1 MIKFSPQPLCGSN
14 LFKYS
19 LLSFMIL
26 NAHAAYA
33 DEATLQNNEN
43 PSSQAT
49 INNSNTAAVLPTL
62 KIEAMSELDPIKSY
76 VDYDQAN
83 VTRNGLK
90 KKDIPQTI
98 DTIDV
103 QKYKIYGSNDL
114 SVMLQGTPGVSTSY
128 DMRGDGI
135 TLRGFSADSGDIYR
149 DGIRESGQVRR
160 STANIERIEI
170 LKGPA
175 SVLYGRSAGGGVV
188 NMVSKYAN
196 FDSKS
201 SVGTYVGSYDTY
213 GATADINQ
221 VLNDNWAVRLTG
233 EYGEADSFRSGID
246 SKIEMI
252 SPSFTYK
259 NDDETLTWT
268 TQYTY
273 DKLGRVPDRGPS
285 YRVLP
290 AGTSIKTGFAQKGD
304 YVNDVLQVIRSDL
317 NYEFAPNWKFHWA
330 TSYRQADQ
338 DFDHFYGGTYCASNE
353 TTSNGESSK
362 AGAGFTPV
370 DQRRCYNNV
379 GKISQNYYWQQTSN
393 RTTTNTWDITG
404 EFDTGAIK
412 HNLLVGTDWTY
423 EQREPK
429 LSNKNANGS
438 RIDGFYDPLTG
449 QLTQNNRDNGAKTIT
464 QHNYNEGTSYG
475 FFIQDLI
482 SFNEYFKV
490 MLGARYD
497 YYDTSTTNKLLASSD
512 INYHRSINDES
523 FSPNIGF
530 IWQPTDQHSLYASYN
545 KSFAPFGGRVG
556 VSVVSANTN
565 LNTFDSEPQY
575 NEQYEIGVKSDWFDD
590 RLNTQLSVFDIR
602 KNNIRY
608 VPDDTKPEEWATAGE
623 HQSKGLEFSFIGR
636 VLDNVFVRG
645 GYGYLQAEVKK
656 DKQNPGNVNKV
667 LNNAP
672 EHTGN
677 LFVRYL
683 PTEKLYGEVGVTYVG
698 DYKAYPNS
706 NLSNQPLDMK
716 AFSRV
721 DAAIGY
727 SADPWNVTL
736 AVSNLTN
743 KEYWRSDSMPGT
755 PRSFLMRL
763 NYQF

>member
-1 MIKFSPQPLCGSN
+1 MMKFSPQPLCGSN

-26 NAHAAYA
+26 NAHATYA

-49 INNSNTAAVLPTL
+49 TNKSNTAAVLPTL

-175 SVLYGRSAGGGVV
+175 SVLYGRSAGGGVI

-201 SVGTYVGSYDTY
+201 SVGTYVGSYDNY

-221 VLNDNWAVRLTG
+221 VINDNWAVRLTG

-273 DKLGRVPDRGPS
+273 DKLNRTPDRGPS
-285 YRVLP
+285 YSNLP
-290 AGTSIKTGFAQKGD
+290 AGVSIKTGFAQEGD
-304 YVNDVLQVIRSDL
+304 FIEDELQVIRTDVK
-317 NYEFAPNWKFHWA
+317 YQYAPNWNFHWA
-330 TSYRQADQ
+330 LSYRQAYQ
-338 DFDHFYGGTYCASNE
+338 NFDNFFGGTYCNNNLTLEATPKACTWNGYIRQSYAWQE
-353 TTSNGESSK
+353 TMNKT
-362 AGAGFTPV
+362 
-370 DQRRCYNNV
+370 
-379 GKISQNYYWQQTSN
+379 I
-393 RTTTNTWDITG
+393 TNTFDISG
-404 EFDTGAIK
+404 SFKTGAIE
-412 HNLLVGTDWTY
+412 HQLLVGADVS
-423 EQREPK
+423 REDRSPK
-429 LSNKNANGS
+429 LGNYSSG
-438 RIDGFYDPLTG
+438 TG
-449 QLTQNNRDNGAKTIT
+449 VPR
-464 QHNYNEGTSYG
+464 YYG
-475 FFIQDLI
+475 FINPYNPADQYNTLPSSERLPVTSENHHVGESMGFFAQDLI
-482 SFNEYFKV
+482 SLTPELKM
-490 MLGARYD
+490 MLGMRYD
-497 YYDTSTTNKLLASSD
+497 QYNFKSTNHIQNLSKQYDDTT
-512 INYHRSINDES
+512 

-530 IWQPTDQHSLYASYN
+530 VWQPSEQHSFYTSYN
-545 KSFAPFGGRVG
+545 KSFAPYGGRG
-556 VSVVSANTN
+556 NISVDVNT
-565 LNTFDSEPQY
+565 DPKYYDAEPQY
-575 NEQYEIGVKSDWFDD
+575 NEQYEIGVKSDWFDE
-590 RLNTQLSVFDIR
+590 RLNTQFSVYDIR
-602 KNNIRY
+602 KKNIRY
-608 VPDDTKPEEWATAGE
+608 RPDPDVPDVWAVGGE

-636 VLDNVFVRG
+636 VLDNLFVRG
-645 GYGYLQAEVKK
+645 GYGYTDAEVKK
-656 DKQNPGNVNKV
+656 DNEKHENVGNTLSNTSK
-667 LNNAP
+667 N
-672 EHTGN
+672 TGN

-698 DYKAYPNS
+698 SYYPNIN
-706 NLSNQPLDMK
+706 NLTKMDDFN
-716 AFSRV
+716 RV

>member
-1 MIKFSPQPLCGSN
+1 MMKFSPQPLCGSN

-43 PSSQAT
+43 PSSQAMT
-49 INNSNTAAVLPTL
+49 NKSGTAAVLPTL

-128 DMRGDGI
+128 DTRGDGI

-160 STANIERIEI
+160 STSNIERIEI

-175 SVLYGRSAGGGVV
+175 SVLYGRSAGGGVI

-201 SVGTYVGSYDTY
+201 SVGTYIGSYDNY

-221 VLNDNWAVRLTG
+221 VINDNWAVRLTG

-273 DKLGRVPDRGPS
+273 DKLNRTPDRGPS
-285 YRVLP
+285 YSNLP
-290 AGTSIKTGFAQKGD
+290 AGVSIKTGFAQEGD
-304 YVNDVLQVIRSDL
+304 FIEDELQVIRTDVK
-317 NYEFAPNWKFHWA
+317 YQYAPNWNFHWA
-330 TSYRQADQ
+330 LSYRQAYQ
-338 DFDHFYGGTYCASNE
+338 NFDNFFGGTYCNNNLTIAAKPE
-353 TTSNGESSK
+353 TCSWNGYVRQSY
-362 AGAGFTPV
+362 A
-370 DQRRCYNNV
+370 
-379 GKISQNYYWQQTSN
+379 WQETMN
-393 RTTTNTWDITG
+393 KTITNTFDISG
-404 EFDTGAIK
+404 SFKTGAVE
-412 HNLLVGTDWTY
+412 HQLLVGADVS
-423 EQREPK
+423 REDRSPK
-429 LSNKNANGS
+429 LGNYSSG
-438 RIDGFYDPLTG
+438 TG
-449 QLTQNNRDNGAKTIT
+449 VPR
-464 QHNYNEGTSYG
+464 YYG
-475 FFIQDLI
+475 FINPYNPADQYNTLPSSERLPVTSDNHHVGESMGFFAQDLI
-482 SFNEYFKV
+482 SLTPELKM
-490 MLGARYD
+490 MLGMRYD
-497 YYDTSTTNKLLASSD
+497 QYNFKSTNHIQNLSKQYDDTT
-512 INYHRSINDES
+512 

-530 IWQPTDQHSLYASYN
+530 VWQPSEQHSFYTSYN
-545 KSFAPFGGRVG
+545 KSFAPYGGRG
-556 VSVVSANTN
+556 NISVDVNT
-565 LNTFDSEPQY
+565 DPKYYDAEPQY
-575 NEQYEIGVKSDWFDD
+575 NEQYEIGVKSDWLDQ
-590 RLNTQLSVFDIR
+590 RLNTQLSVYDIR
-602 KNNIRY
+602 KKNIRY
-608 VPDDTKPEEWATAGE
+608 QPDAKEQPFLWSIGGE

-636 VLDNVFVRG
+636 VLDNLFVRG
-645 GYGYLQAEVKK
+645 GYGYTDTEVKK
-656 DKQNPGNVNKV
+656 DKEKPENVGNALANTSK
-667 LNNAP
+667 N
-672 EHTGN
+672 TGN

-698 DYKAYPNS
+698 SYYTNIN
-706 NLSNQPLDMK
+706 NLNKMEG
-716 AFSRV
+716 FNRV
-721 DAAIGY
+721 DAALGY

>member
-1 MIKFSPQPLCGSN
+1 MMKFSPQPLCGSN

-26 NAHAAYA
+26 NAHATYA

-49 INNSNTAAVLPTL
+49 TNKSGTAAVLPTL

-201 SVGTYVGSYDTY
+201 SVGTYIGSYDNY

-285 YRVLP
+285 YSVLP
-290 AGTSIKTGFAQKGD
+290 AGTSIKTGFAQEGD
-304 YVNDVLQVIRSDL
+304 YVNDVLQVIRSDVS
-317 NYEFAPNWKFHWA
+317 YEFAPNWTFHWA
-330 TSYRQADQ
+330 ASYRQAEQ
-338 DFDHFYGGTYCASNE
+338 NFDHFYLGGYCATA
-353 TTSNGESSK
+353 TTIIRN
-362 AGAGFTPV
+362 AGTCQGH
-370 DQRRCYNNV
+370 V
-379 GKISQNYYWQQTSN
+379 GDISQIYYWQQTDNKTTSN
-393 RTTTNTWDITG
+393 TFDIKG
-404 EFDTGAIK
+404 EFNTGSIK
-412 HNLLVGTDWTY
+412 HNLVFGSDWSY
-423 EQREPK
+423 EQREPR
-429 LSNKNANGS
+429 LANTNQNGS
-438 RIDGFYDPLTG
+438 AIYGYVDPITG
-449 QLTQNNRDNGAKTIT
+449 ERQASRGTGPLKIS
-464 QHNYNEGTSYG
+464 QHNYNQGTSLG
-475 FFIQDLI
+475 FFAQDLI
-482 SFNEYFKV
+482 SLSEQFKI
-490 MLGARYD
+490 MLGMRYD
-497 YYDTSTTNKLLASSD
+497 SYDFSTTNKLPNVDAD
-512 INYHRSINDES
+512 KRKRSIDDDS
-523 FSPNIGF
+523 FSPNVGVV
-530 IWQPTDQHSLYASYN
+530 WQPNEHQSLYASYS
-545 KSFAPFGGRVG
+545 KSFAPFGGSMG
-556 VSVVSANTN
+556 VNPISSANQDMSIFN
-565 LNTFDSEPQY
+565 AEPQY
-575 NEQYEIGVKSDWFDD
+575 NEQYEIGVKSDWFDE
-590 RLNTQLSVFDIR
+590 RLNTQFSVYDIR
-602 KNNIRY
+602 KKNIRY
-608 VPDDTKPEEWATAGE
+608 RPDPDVPDVWAVGGE

-636 VLDNVFVRG
+636 VLDNLFVRG
-645 GYGYLQAEVKK
+645 GYGYTDAEVKK
-656 DKQNPGNVNKV
+656 DKEKPENVGNTLSNTSK
-667 LNNAP
+667 N
-672 EHTGN
+672 TGN

-698 DYKAYPNS
+698 SYYPNIN
-706 NLSNQPLDMK
+706 NLTKMDGFN
-716 AFSRV
+716 RV

>member
-1 MIKFSPQPLCGSN
+1 MMKFSPQQLCGSN

-26 NAHAAYA
+26 NVHAAYA

-49 INNSNTAAVLPTL
+49 TNKSNTTAVLPTL

-196 FDSKS
+196 FDLKS
-201 SVGTYVGSYDTY
+201 SVGTYVGSYDNY

-285 YRVLP
+285 YSVLP
-290 AGTSIKTGFAQKGD
+290 AGTSIKTGFAQEGD
-304 YVNDVLQVIRSDL
+304 YVNDVLQVIRSDVS
-317 NYEFAPNWKFHWA
+317 YEFAPNWTFHWA
-330 TSYRQADQ
+330 ASYRQAEQ
-338 DFDHFYGGTYCASNE
+338 NFDHFYLGGYCATA
-353 TTSNGESSK
+353 TTVIRN
-362 AGAGFTPV
+362 AGTCQGH
-370 DQRRCYNNV
+370 V
-379 GKISQNYYWQQTSN
+379 GDISQIYYWQQTDNKTTSN
-393 RTTTNTWDITG
+393 TFDIKG
-404 EFDTGAIK
+404 EFNTGSIK
-412 HNLLVGTDWTY
+412 HNLVFGSDWSY
-423 EQREPK
+423 EQREPR
-429 LSNKNANGS
+429 LANTNQNGS
-438 RIDGFYDPLTG
+438 AIYGYVDPITG
-449 QLTQNNRDNGAKTIT
+449 ERQASRGTGPLKIS
-464 QHNYNEGTSYG
+464 QHNYNQGTSLG
-475 FFIQDLI
+475 FFAQDLI
-482 SFNEYFKV
+482 SLNEQFKI
-490 MLGARYD
+490 MLGMRYD
-497 YYDTSTTNKLLASSD
+497 SYDFSTTNKLPNVDAD
-512 INYHRSINDES
+512 KRKRSVDDDS
-523 FSPNIGF
+523 FSPNVGVV
-530 IWQPTDQHSLYASYN
+530 WQPNEHQSLYASYS
-545 KSFAPFGGRVG
+545 KSFAPFGGSMG
-556 VSVVSANTN
+556 VNPISSANQDMSIFN
-565 LNTFDSEPQY
+565 AEPQY
-575 NEQYEIGVKSDWFDD
+575 NEQYEIGVKSDWFDE
-590 RLNTQLSVFDIR
+590 RLNTQFSVYDIR
-602 KNNIRY
+602 KKNIRY
-608 VPDDTKPEEWATAGE
+608 RPDPDVPDVWAVGGE

-645 GYGYLQAEVKK
+645 GYGYTDAEVKK
-656 DKQNPGNVNKV
+656 DKEKPENVGNTLSNTSK
-667 LNNAP
+667 N
-672 EHTGN
+672 TGN

-698 DYKAYPNS
+698 SYYPNIN
-706 NLSNQPLDMK
+706 NLTKMDGFN
-716 AFSRV
+716 RV

>member
-1 MIKFSPQPLCGSN
+1 MMKFSPQPLCGSN

-49 INNSNTAAVLPTL
+49 TNKSNTAAVLPTL

-128 DMRGDGI
+128 DTRGDGI

-160 STANIERIEI
+160 STSNIERIEI

-175 SVLYGRSAGGGVV
+175 SVLYGRSAGGGVI

-201 SVGTYVGSYDTY
+201 SVGTYVGSYDNY

-221 VLNDNWAVRLTG
+221 VINDNWAVRLTG

-273 DKLGRVPDRGPS
+273 DKLNRTPDRGPS
-285 YRVLP
+285 YSNLP
-290 AGTSIKTGFAQKGD
+290 AGVSIKTGFAQDGD
-304 YVNDVLQVIRSDL
+304 FIEDELQVIRTDVK
-317 NYEFAPNWKFHWA
+317 YQYAPNWNFHWA
-330 TSYRQADQ
+330 LSYRQAYQ
-338 DFDHFYGGTYCASNE
+338 NFDNFFGGTYCNNNLTIAAKPE
-353 TTSNGESSK
+353 TCSWNGYVRQSY
-362 AGAGFTPV
+362 A
-370 DQRRCYNNV
+370 
-379 GKISQNYYWQQTSN
+379 WQETMN
-393 RTTTNTWDITG
+393 KTITNTFDISG
-404 EFDTGAIK
+404 SFKTGAVE
-412 HNLLVGTDWTY
+412 HQLLVGADVS
-423 EQREPK
+423 REDRSPK
-429 LSNKNANGS
+429 LGNYSSG
-438 RIDGFYDPLTG
+438 TG
-449 QLTQNNRDNGAKTIT
+449 VPR
-464 QHNYNEGTSYG
+464 YYG
-475 FFIQDLI
+475 FINPYNPADQYNTFPSSERLPVTSDNHHVGESMGFFAQDLI
-482 SFNEYFKV
+482 SLTPELKM
-490 MLGARYD
+490 MLGMRYD
-497 YYDTSTTNKLLASSD
+497 QYNFKSTNHIQNLSKQYDDTT
-512 INYHRSINDES
+512 

-530 IWQPTDQHSLYASYN
+530 VWQPSEQHSFYTSYN
-545 KSFAPFGGRVG
+545 KSFAPYGGRG
-556 VSVVSANTN
+556 NISVDVNTDPS
-565 LNTFDSEPQY
+565 LYDAEPQY
-575 NEQYEIGVKSDWFDD
+575 NEQYEIGVKSDWLDQ
-590 RLNTQLSVFDIR
+590 RLNTQLSVYDIR
-602 KNNIRY
+602 KKNIRY
-608 VPDDTKPEEWATAGE
+608 QPDAKEQPFLWSVGGE
-623 HQSKGLEFSFIGR
+623 HQAKGLEFSFIGR

-645 GYGYLQAEVKK
+645 GYGYTDTEVKK
-656 DKQNPGNVNKV
+656 DKEKPENVGNA
-667 LNNAP
+667 LANASKN
-672 EHTGN
+672 TGN

-698 DYKAYPNS
+698 SYYPNIN
-706 NLSNQPLDMK
+706 NLTKMDGFN
-716 AFSRV
+716 RV

>member
-1 MIKFSPQPLCGSN
+1 MMKFSPQPLCGSN

-49 INNSNTAAVLPTL
+49 TNKSNTAAVLPTL

-114 SVMLQGTPGVSTSY
+114 SVMLQGTPGVSTNY

-175 SVLYGRSAGGGVV
+175 SVLYGRSAGGGVI

-201 SVGTYVGSYDTY
+201 SVGTYIGSYDTY

-221 VLNDNWAVRLTG
+221 VVNDNWAVRLTG

-246 SKIEMI
+246 SQIEMI

-285 YRVLP
+285 YSVLP
-290 AGTSIKTGFAQKGD
+290 AGTSIKTGFAQEGD
-304 YVNDVLQVIRSDL
+304 YVNDVLQVIRSDVS
-317 NYEFAPNWKFHWA
+317 YEFAPNWTFHWA
-330 TSYRQADQ
+330 ASYRQAEQ
-338 DFDHFYGGTYCASNE
+338 NFDHFYLGGYCATA
-353 TTSNGESSK
+353 TTVIRN
-362 AGAGFTPV
+362 AGTCQGH
-370 DQRRCYNNV
+370 V
-379 GKISQNYYWQQTSN
+379 GDISQIYYWQQTDNKTTSN
-393 RTTTNTWDITG
+393 TFDIKG
-404 EFDTGAIK
+404 EFNTGSIK
-412 HNLLVGTDWTY
+412 HNLVFGSDWSY
-423 EQREPK
+423 EQREPR
-429 LSNKNANGS
+429 LANTNQNGS
-438 RIDGFYDPLTG
+438 AIYGYVDPITG
-449 QLTQNNRDNGAKTIT
+449 ERQASRGTGPLKIS
-464 QHNYNEGTSYG
+464 QHNYNQGTSLG
-475 FFIQDLI
+475 FFAQDLI
-482 SFNEYFKV
+482 SLNEQFKI
-490 MLGARYD
+490 MLGMRYD
-497 YYDTSTTNKLLASSD
+497 SYDFSTTNKLPNVDAD
-512 INYHRSINDES
+512 KRKRSVDDDS
-523 FSPNIGF
+523 FSPNVGVV
-530 IWQPTDQHSLYASYN
+530 WQPNEHQSLYASYS
-545 KSFAPFGGRVG
+545 KSFAPFGGSMG
-556 VSVVSANTN
+556 VNPISSANQDMSIFN
-565 LNTFDSEPQY
+565 AEPQY
-575 NEQYEIGVKSDWFDD
+575 NEQYEIGVKSDWFDE
-590 RLNTQLSVFDIR
+590 RLNTQFSVYDIR
-602 KNNIRY
+602 KKNIRY
-608 VPDDTKPEEWATAGE
+608 RPDPDVPDVWAVGGE

-636 VLDNVFVRG
+636 VLDNLFVRG
-645 GYGYLQAEVKK
+645 GYGYTDAEVKK
-656 DKQNPGNVNKV
+656 DNEKPENVGNTLSNTSK
-667 LNNAP
+667 N
-672 EHTGN
+672 TGN

-698 DYKAYPNS
+698 SYYPNIN
-706 NLSNQPLDMK
+706 NLTKMDDFN
-716 AFSRV
+716 RV

>member
-1 MIKFSPQPLCGSN
+1 MTKLQAYPLRGSA

-26 NAHAAYA
+26 SAHAAYA
-33 DEATLQNNEN
+33 DESTLQNNEN
-43 PSSQAT
+43 PPSQAMT
-49 INNSNTAAVLPTL
+49 NKSGTAAVLPTL

-114 SVMLQGTPGVSTSY
+114 SVMLQGTPGVSTNY

-259 NDDETLTWT
+259 NDEETLTWT

-285 YRVLP
+285 YSILP
-290 AGTSIKTGFAQKGD
+290 SGTSIKTGFAQNGD
-304 YVNDVLQVIRSDL
+304 YVDDVLQVIRSDL
-317 NYEFAPNWKFHWA
+317 SYEFAPNWIFHWA
-330 TSYRQADQ
+330 ASYRQAEQ
-338 DFDHFYGGTYCASNE
+338 NFDHFYLGGYCATA
-353 TTSNGESSK
+353 TTVIRN
-362 AGAGFTPV
+362 AGTCQGH
-370 DQRRCYNNV
+370 V
-379 GKISQNYYWQQTSN
+379 GDISQIYYWQQTDNKTTSN
-393 RTTTNTWDITG
+393 TFDIKG
-404 EFDTGAIK
+404 EFNTGSIK
-412 HNLLVGTDWTY
+412 HNLVFGSDWSY
-423 EQREPK
+423 EQREPR
-429 LSNKNANGS
+429 LANTNQNGS
-438 RIDGFYDPLTG
+438 AIYGYVDPITG
-449 QLTQNNRDNGAKTIT
+449 ERQSSRGTGPLKIS
-464 QHNYNEGTSYG
+464 QHNYNQGTSLG
-475 FFIQDLI
+475 FFAQDLI
-482 SFNEYFKV
+482 SLNEQVKI
-490 MLGARYD
+490 MLGMRYD
-497 YYDTSTTNKLLASSD
+497 SYDFSTTNKLPNVAAD
-512 INYHRSINDES
+512 KRKRSINDDS
-523 FSPNIGF
+523 FSPNVGVV
-530 IWQPTDQHSLYASYN
+530 WQPNEHQSLYASYS
-545 KSFAPFGGRVG
+545 KSFAPFGGSMG
-556 VSVVSANTN
+556 VNPISSASQDMNIFN
-565 LNTFDSEPQY
+565 AEPQY
-575 NEQYEIGVKSDWFDD
+575 NEQYEMGVKSDWFDE
-590 RLNTQLSVFDIR
+590 RLNTQFSVYDIR
-602 KNNIRY
+602 KKNIRY
-608 VPDDTKPEEWATAGE
+608 RPDPDVPDVWAVGGE

-636 VLDNVFVRG
+636 VLDNLFVRG
-645 GYGYLQAEVKK
+645 GYGYTDAQVKK
-656 DKQNPGNVNKV
+656 DKEKPENVGNTLSNTSK
-667 LNNAP
+667 N
-672 EHTGN
+672 TGN

-698 DYKAYPNS
+698 SYYPNIN
-706 NLSNQPLDMK
+706 NLTKMDGFN
-716 AFSRV
+716 RV

-727 SADPWNVTL
+727 SADPWNLTL

>member
-1 MIKFSPQPLCGSN
+1 MMKFSPQPLCGSN

-43 PSSQAT
+43 PPSQAT
-49 INNSNTAAVLPTL
+49 TNKSGTVAVLPTL

-128 DMRGDGI
+128 DTRGDGI

-160 STANIERIEI
+160 STSNIERIEI

-175 SVLYGRSAGGGVV
+175 SVLYGRSAGGGVI

-201 SVGTYVGSYDTY
+201 SVGTYVGSYDNY

-221 VLNDNWAVRLTG
+221 VINDNWAVRLTG

-273 DKLGRVPDRGPS
+273 DKLNRTPDRGPS
-285 YRVLP
+285 YSNLP
-290 AGTSIKTGFAQKGD
+290 AGVSIKTGFAQDGD
-304 YVNDVLQVIRSDL
+304 FIEDELQVIRTDVK
-317 NYEFAPNWKFHWA
+317 YQYAPNWNFHWA
-330 TSYRQADQ
+330 LSYRQAYQ
-338 DFDHFYGGTYCASNE
+338 NFDNFFGGTYCNNNLTIAAKPE
-353 TTSNGESSK
+353 TCSWNGYVRQSY
-362 AGAGFTPV
+362 A
-370 DQRRCYNNV
+370 
-379 GKISQNYYWQQTSN
+379 WQETMN
-393 RTTTNTWDITG
+393 KTITNTFDISG
-404 EFDTGAIK
+404 SFKTGAVE
-412 HNLLVGTDWTY
+412 HQLLVGADVS
-423 EQREPK
+423 REDRSPK
-429 LSNKNANGS
+429 LGNYSSG
-438 RIDGFYDPLTG
+438 TG
-449 QLTQNNRDNGAKTIT
+449 VPR
-464 QHNYNEGTSYG
+464 YYG
-475 FFIQDLI
+475 FINPYNPADQYNTLPSSERLPVTSDNHHVGESMGFFAQDLI
-482 SFNEYFKV
+482 SLTPELKM
-490 MLGARYD
+490 MLGMRYD
-497 YYDTSTTNKLLASSD
+497 QYNFKSTNHIQNLSKQYDDTT
-512 INYHRSINDES
+512 

-530 IWQPTDQHSLYASYN
+530 VWQPSEQHSFYTSYN
-545 KSFAPFGGRVG
+545 KSFAPYGGRG
-556 VSVVSANTN
+556 NISVDVNTDPS
-565 LNTFDSEPQY
+565 LYDAEPQY
-575 NEQYEIGVKSDWFDD
+575 NEQYEIGVKSDWLDQ
-590 RLNTQLSVFDIR
+590 RLNTQLSVYDIR
-602 KNNIRY
+602 KKNIRY
-608 VPDDTKPEEWATAGE
+608 QPDAKEQPFLWSVGGE
-623 HQSKGLEFSFIGR
+623 HQAKGLEFSFIGR

-645 GYGYLQAEVKK
+645 GYGYTDTEVKK
-656 DKQNPGNVNKV
+656 DKEKPENVGNA
-667 LNNAP
+667 LANASKN
-672 EHTGN
+672 TGN

-698 DYKAYPNS
+698 SYYPNIN
-706 NLSNQPLDMK
+706 NLTKMDGFN
-716 AFSRV
+716 RV

>member
-1 MIKFSPQPLCGSN
+1 MMKFSPQPLCGSN

-43 PSSQAT
+43 PSSQAMT
-49 INNSNTAAVLPTL
+49 NKSNTAAVLPTL

-285 YRVLP
+285 YSVLP
-290 AGTSIKTGFAQKGD
+290 AGTSIKTGYAQKGD
-304 YVNDVLQVIRSDL
+304 YVDDVLQVIRSDVS
-317 NYEFAPNWKFHWA
+317 YEFAPNWTFHWA
-330 TSYRQADQ
+330 ASYRQAEQ
-338 DFDHFYGGTYCASNE
+338 NFDHFYLGGYCATAN
-353 TTSNGESSK
+353 TVIRN
-362 AGAGFTPV
+362 AGTCQGH
-370 DQRRCYNNV
+370 V
-379 GKISQNYYWQQTSN
+379 GDISQIYYWQQTNNKTTSN
-393 RTTTNTWDITG
+393 TFDIKG
-404 EFDTGAIK
+404 EFNTGSIK
-412 HNLLVGTDWTY
+412 HNLVFGSDWSY
-423 EQREPK
+423 EQREPR
-429 LSNKNANGS
+429 LANTNQNGS
-438 RIDGFYDPLTG
+438 AIYGYVDPITG
-449 QLTQNNRDNGAKTIT
+449 ERQASRGTGPLKIS
-464 QHNYNEGTSYG
+464 QHNYNQGTSLG
-475 FFIQDLI
+475 FFAQDLI
-482 SFNEYFKV
+482 SLNEQFKI
-490 MLGARYD
+490 MLGMRYD
-497 YYDTSTTNKLLASSD
+497 SYDFSTTNKLPNVDAD
-512 INYHRSINDES
+512 KRKRSVDDDS
-523 FSPNIGF
+523 FSPNVGVV
-530 IWQPTDQHSLYASYN
+530 WQPNEHQSLYASYS
-545 KSFAPFGGRVG
+545 KSFAPFGGSMG
-556 VSVVSANTN
+556 VNPISSANQDMSIFN
-565 LNTFDSEPQY
+565 AEPQY
-575 NEQYEIGVKSDWFDD
+575 NEQYEIGVKSDWFDE
-590 RLNTQLSVFDIR
+590 RLNTQFSVYDIR
-602 KNNIRY
+602 KKNIRY
-608 VPDDTKPEEWATAGE
+608 RPDPDVPDVWAVGGE

-636 VLDNVFVRG
+636 VLDNLFVRG
-645 GYGYLQAEVKK
+645 GYGYTDAEVKK
-656 DKQNPGNVNKV
+656 DKEKPENVGNTLSNTSK
-667 LNNAP
+667 N
-672 EHTGN
+672 TGN

-698 DYKAYPNS
+698 SYYPNIN
-706 NLSNQPLDMK
+706 NLTKMDGFN
-716 AFSRV
+716 RV

>member
-1 MIKFSPQPLCGSN
+1 MMKFSPQPLCGSN

-26 NAHAAYA
+26 NAHATYA
-33 DEATLQNNEN
+33 DETMLQNNEN
-43 PSSQAT
+43 PSSLAT
-49 INNSNTAAVLPTL
+49 TKKSSTAAVLPTL
-62 KIEAMSELDPIKSY
+62 KVEAMSELDPIKSY

-201 SVGTYVGSYDTY
+201 SVGTYVGSYDNY

-221 VLNDNWAVRLTG
+221 VLNDSWAIRLTG

-285 YRVLP
+285 YSVLP
-290 AGTSIKTGFAQKGD
+290 AGTSIKTGFAQEGD
-304 YVNDVLQVIRSDL
+304 YVNDVLQVIRSDVS
-317 NYEFAPNWKFHWA
+317 YEFAPNWTFHWA
-330 TSYRQADQ
+330 ASYRQAEQ
-338 DFDHFYGGTYCASNE
+338 NFDHFYLGGYCATA
-353 TTSNGESSK
+353 TTVIRN
-362 AGAGFTPV
+362 AGTCQGH
-370 DQRRCYNNV
+370 V
-379 GKISQNYYWQQTSN
+379 GDISQIYYWQQTDNKTTSN
-393 RTTTNTWDITG
+393 TFDIKG
-404 EFDTGAIK
+404 EFNTGSIK
-412 HNLLVGTDWTY
+412 HNLVFGSDWSY
-423 EQREPK
+423 EQREPR
-429 LSNKNANGS
+429 LANTNQNGS
-438 RIDGFYDPLTG
+438 AIYGYVDPITG
-449 QLTQNNRDNGAKTIT
+449 ERQASRGTGPLKIS
-464 QHNYNEGTSYG
+464 QHNYNQGTSLG
-475 FFIQDLI
+475 FFAQDLI
-482 SFNEYFKV
+482 SLNEQFKI
-490 MLGARYD
+490 MLGMRYD
-497 YYDTSTTNKLLASSD
+497 SYDFSTTNKLPNVDAD
-512 INYHRSINDES
+512 KRKRSVDDDS
-523 FSPNIGF
+523 FSPNVGVV
-530 IWQPTDQHSLYASYN
+530 WQPNEHQSLYASYS
-545 KSFAPFGGRVG
+545 KSFAPFGGSMG
-556 VSVVSANTN
+556 VNPISSANQDMSIFN
-565 LNTFDSEPQY
+565 AEPQY
-575 NEQYEIGVKSDWFDD
+575 NEQYEIGVKSDWFDE
-590 RLNTQLSVFDIR
+590 RLNTQFSVYDIR
-602 KNNIRY
+602 KKNIRY
-608 VPDDTKPEEWATAGE
+608 RPDPDVPDVWAVGGE

-645 GYGYLQAEVKK
+645 GYGYTDAEVKK
-656 DKQNPGNVNKV
+656 DKEKPENVGNTLSNTSK
-667 LNNAP
+667 N
-672 EHTGN
+672 TGN
-677 LFVRYL
+677 LFMRYL

-698 DYKAYPNS
+698 SYYPNIN
-706 NLSNQPLDMK
+706 NLTKMDGFN
-716 AFSRV
+716 RV

-727 SADPWNVTL
+727 SADPWNLTL

-743 KEYWRSDSMPGT
+743 KEYWRSDSMLGT